1 MIGAA
6 DARAFS
12 RCIAAG
18 GVVLFPADTVYGL
31 ACDPS
36 SQRAVE
42 RLYELKGRPASKPA
56 AVMFFALGAALE
68 CLTELGP
75 RTHGALGAL
84 MPGPV
89 TALLANPL
97 GRFALASGP
106 GAGVLGLRVPA
117 WPEPMRAF
125 GQIVAPVLQSSA
137 NHSGEGDARRL
148 EEVPEPVRL
157 GADLVLDGG
166 QLPGRASSV
175 VDLSA
180 YERTGTWRIVR
191 EGALGAEQIGAALA

>member
-1 MIGAA
+1 M
-6 DARAFS
+6 
-12 RCIAAG
+12 
-18 GVVLFPADTVYGL
+18 LFPADTVYGL
-31 ACDPS
+31 ACDPGS
-36 SQRAVE
+36 PRAME
-42 RLYELKGRPASKPA
+42 RLYELKGRPAGKPA
-56 AVMFFALGAALE
+56 AVMFFALGTALD

-75 RTHGALGAL
+75 RTQGALAAL

-97 GRFALASGP
+97 GRFALACGP
-106 GAGVLGLRVPA
+106 GAAMLGLRVPA

-125 GQIVAPVLQSSA
+125 GQIEAPVLQSSA

-166 QLPGRASSV
+166 QLPGLASSV

-191 EGALGAEQIGAALA
+191 EGALGAGKIEAALA